1 MDNSILK
8 ALWIGMYILCCVL
21 GFVTPTDS
29 ISRVLMLVLA
39 VAFFIPPALLLYRA
53 KKEKDEKDLQLVRR
67 ISLISLGIT
76 TIALVANFLSVL
88 ASTQAVGTVLHYV
101 LALVS
106 VPMLCSQNWV
116 VSLFL
121 WACLLFSSLKKRRRK
136 AK

>member
-29 ISRVLMLVLA
+29 FSQALMLVLA

-53 KKEKDEKDLQLVRR
+53 KNNNDEKELRLVRR

-76 TIALVANFLSVL
+76 TGTLVANFLSVL

-116 VSLFL
+116 ISLFL
-121 WACLLFSSLKKRRRK
+121 WACLLFASLQKRKR
-136 AK
+136 